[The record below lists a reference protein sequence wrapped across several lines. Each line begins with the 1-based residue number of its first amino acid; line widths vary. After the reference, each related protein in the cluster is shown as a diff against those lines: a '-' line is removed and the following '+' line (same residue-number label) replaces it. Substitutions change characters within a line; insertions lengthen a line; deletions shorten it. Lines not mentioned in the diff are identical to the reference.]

1 MRQLEEQLQEEAENV
16 GVIDFPEF
24 AAAISNMG
32 IRFSKSKLKRIFSY
46 FLAEQQLEYT
56 QRGVEE
62 QDNHR
67 YEVKLKW
74 MIKYLQSKVDN
85 FEHLKPKQILQ
96 LAFMELLEDQSLNQR
111 VSFMNLKA
119 STTNSAHS
127 GKANEESKSKS
138 EGSTHSDLSEG
149 NESVQINEDKEGD
162 DGFVVN
168 EGDFDMEIT
177 RHRSV
182 EDEQPKENVKKVTI
196 NGKAKISKM
205 NESKSHLIRQQSE
218 WKWSEEDVNRQRQEM
233 QNMMEQMHNQQ
244 RASQLHNEQRAS
256 QMHVLSNS
264 GDHLSQYQ

>member
-1 MRQLEEQLQEEAENV
+1 
-16 GVIDFPEF
+16 
-24 AAAISNMG
+24 MG
-32 IRFSKSKLKRIFSY
+32 
-46 FLAEQQLEYT
+46 EQQLEYT

-162 DGFVVN
+162 DGFVEN

-177 RHRSV
+177 RHRSLEDLDV
-182 EDEQPKENVKKVTI
+182 EKDQETKPKQKKVTI
-196 NGKAKISKM
+196 NGKAKISKI

-233 QNMMEQMHNQQ
+233 QNMMEQMHSQQ
-244 RASQLHNEQRAS
+244 RPSQLHNEQRAS